1 MTEEEF
7 WQYISL
13 IDIHAVNQGHDAAA
27 VESLLDHLAQHTVPN
42 IESFY
47 NHLANALYELDT
59 KVHWEQSGSKSED
72 NFLYERCYVIGMGR
86 KFFDRVLSDPSQMPN
101 DIRCFEHLLSVPS
114 EAWSQLTGKPAGE
127 WDYVPV
133 KNFETFSNKE
143 AWDYTPGL
151 AYRIY
156 FEESKELIEELIAI
170 DASEKASV
178 GVIYHNLAQQFCS
191 QLQFV
196 NFRIPYC
203 ESICLG
209 LTPVVNHGQVRVLD
223 KGPCTI
229 RVDVGVRPKRYLQ
242 MSEIERLHFIIDL
255 IASAVAAIGDK
266 DGTGTSKVERAREAL
281 YREMNIARV
290 SMERCDSQINSEDD
304 RK

>member
-7 WQYISL
+7 WQNISL
-13 IDIHAVNQGHDAAA
+13 IDIDAVDQGYGTAAL
-27 VESLLDHLAQHTVPN
+27 ESLLDHLAQRTVPD
-42 IESFY
+42 IEGFY

-59 KVHWEQSGSKSED
+59 KAHWERSGSKSED

-86 KFFDRVLSDPSQMPN
+86 EFFDRVLSDPSQMPN
-101 DIRCFEHLLSVPS
+101 DFRCFEHLLSVAS
-114 EAWSQLTGKPAGE
+114 GAWSQLTGKPAE
-127 WDYVPV
+127 QWDYHPA

-143 AWDYTPGL
+143 AWGYTPEL

-170 DASEKASV
+170 DASEKASL
-178 GVIYHNLAQQFCS
+178 GVIYHDLAQQFCS

-203 ESICLG
+203 ESIYLG
-209 LTPVVNHGQVRVLD
+209 LTPVVNNGQVRVLH

-229 RVDVGVRPKRYLQ
+229 RVDVGVRPKRFLQ
-242 MSEIERLHFIIDL
+242 MSKTERVLFIIDL

-266 DGTGTSKVERAREAL
+266 DGTDALKIDRARELL
-281 YREMNIARV
+281 YRELNIA
-290 SMERCDSQINSEDD
+290 SEHGTL
-304 RK
+304 